1 MAPVS
6 GWVNIVPDEC
16 IRTCPQL
23 QLLWGVPSLHWS
35 VSIKGCPTRERWW
48 SSDRVPGGRGSLMH
62 VRREKWLVRS
72 DPTHELMRTNQGAHA
87 DPRLLPKCYFDT
99 YLSTVANHVH
109 PFMKTVFP
117 DGCGLFQQVKASCHK
132 AEVVQEWFEEHNNE
146 FEVLTWSPYSSDI
159 DPINNLWNK
168 HVWSM

>member
-1 MAPVS
+1 
-6 GWVNIVPDEC
+6 
-16 IRTCPQL
+16 
-23 QLLWGVPSLHWS
+23 
-35 VSIKGCPTRERWW
+35 
-48 SSDRVPGGRGSLMH
+48 MH

-72 DPTHELMRTNQGAHA
+72 DPTHELIRTNQGAHA
-87 DPRLLPKCYFDT
+87 DPCLPPKCYFDT

-117 DGCGLFQQVKASCHK
+117 DGCGLFQQIKASCHK

-168 HVWSM
+168 HV